1 MLQSYITPAMS
12 AAEASAMVPI
22 LGLAG
27 IPFTLLAVAISGRLS
42 DRVGRR
48 KPFIVVAS
56 VLMAVSM
63 AIPLISP
70 TLPALFA
77 QVIITGLAFGIYL
90 PVDNAMFIDVLP
102 HPARAGRDLGL
113 AIVAMNLGQALAPA
127 LAAVVVSLTGG
138 YQLVWG
144 AALVLVALATLT
156 VAPIRERKDVDA

>member
-1 MLQSYITPAMS
+1 
-12 AAEASAMVPI
+12 
-22 LGLAG
+22 
-27 IPFTLLAVAISGRLS
+27 
-42 DRVGRR
+42 
-48 KPFIVVAS
+48 
-56 VLMAVSM
+56 M

-102 HPARAGRDLGL
+102 DPARAGRDLGL

-127 LAAVVVSLTGG
+127 LAAVVVSATGG

-156 VAPIRERKDVDA
+156 VAPIRERKAVDA